1 LAAAV
6 KDAVASF
13 QTEILRLPEQM
24 NTAPARELAGKC
36 AAFVAG
42 YFQMFIKEIGQELA

>member
-13 QTEILRLPEQM
+13 QTKILRLPEQM
-24 NTAPARELAGKC
+24 NTAPARNS
-36 AAFVAG
+36 AAFVEG
-42 YFQMFIKEIGQELA
+42 YLQMLLQEIGRESA